1 MTALTEQPA
10 QPAQQPAADAPV
22 TGTVRRSPLGRI
34 FRFQEAGVV
43 LVLAAVVL
51 IVAIPHHRFVGVQSL
66 TNLGQ
71 QSAFFGTIALGMVF
85 LLAMREIDISV
96 GGNYAVCTVVTA
108 VIVRDG
114 MNPWLAAVI
123 GVLLGV
129 VLGGLNGVL
138 ANLFR
143 LPIIIV
149 SLGTLTAYLGTALV
163 VTDSSPIGGQPTGS
177 SFYRWL
183 GSSYF
188 RVPAIVW
195 LFVALCIVL
204 TVVFRSTRFGFAV
217 RAVGSNEEAARL
229 TGYPINRLRLTVTMM
244 VGALCGLS
252 GVFTLAYFGAAD
264 SGVGTGYELSVIAAA
279 IIGGTGLAGGSG
291 SVPGALIGAL
301 IISAISGGLTQFGV
315 PANWGSL
322 ATGIVIVVAVGFDA
336 IVRRRALVGARS

>member
-1 MTALTEQPA
+1 MTTLSQEPRT
-10 QPAQQPAADAPV
+10 DAPV
-22 TGTVRRSPLGRI
+22 TGTVRRSPLSRI
-34 FRFQEAGVV
+34 LRVQEAGVI

-51 IVAIPHHRFVGVQSL
+51 VVAVPHRRFVGVQSL

-114 MNPWLAAVI
+114 LNPWLGAVI
-123 GVLLGV
+123 GIALGV
-129 VLGGLNGVL
+129 ALGAINGIL

-143 LPIIIV
+143 LPIIII

-163 VTDSSPIGGQPTGS
+163 VTNSSPIGGQPTDS

-183 GSSYF
+183 GTNYLQ
-188 RVPAIVW
+188 VPAIIW

-204 TVVFRSTRFGFAV
+204 TVVFRSTRFGFAI

-229 TGYPINRLRLTVTMM
+229 TGYAINRLRLTVTMM
-244 VGALCGLS
+244 VGGLCGLS

-264 SGVGTGYELSVIAAA
+264 PGVGTGYELSVIAAA

-291 SVPGALIGAL
+291 SVPGALIGAF

-322 ATGIVIVVAVGFDA
+322 ATGVVIVVAVGFDA

>member
-1 MTALTEQPA
+1 MTAL
-10 QPAQQPAADAPV
+10 AQQPLDETPA
-22 TGTVRRSPLGRI
+22 TGARRRSPLRRI
-34 FRFQEAGVV
+34 MRVQETGVI
-43 LVLAAVVL
+43 LVLAAVVV
-51 IVAIPHHRFVGVQSL
+51 IVAVPHPRFVGVQSL

-114 MNPWLAAVI
+114 LNPWIAALI
-123 GVLLGV
+123 GIALGV
-129 VLGGLNGVL
+129 VLGAINGIL

-143 LPIIIV
+143 LPIIII

-163 VTDSSPIGGQPTGS
+163 VTNSSPIGGQPTDS
-177 SFYRWL
+177 SFYESL
-183 GSSYF
+183 GRNYF
-188 RVPAIVW
+188 RVPAIIW
-195 LFVALCIVL
+195 LFVGLCVVL
-204 TVVFRSTRFGFAV
+204 TVVFRSTRFGFAI

-229 TGYPINRLRLTVTMM
+229 TGYAINRLRLTVTMI
-244 VGALCGLS
+244 VGGLCGLS

-264 SGVGTGYELSVIAAA
+264 PGVGTGYELSVIAAA

-291 SVPGALIGAL
+291 SVPGALFGAL
-301 IISAISGGLTQFGV
+301 IISSISGGLTQFGV

-322 ATGIVIVVAVGFDA
+322 ATGIVIVGAVGFDA
-336 IVRRRALVGARS
+336 IVRRRALVGSRS

>member
-1 MTALTEQPA
+1 MPIQVVVLTALAAGPRPDA
-10 QPAQQPAADAPV
+10 PAAKASQPSLL
-22 TGTVRRSPLGRI
+22 RRTLRV
-34 FRFQEAGVV
+34 QEGGVI
-43 LVLAAVVL
+43 LVLAAVVA
-51 IVAIPHHRFVGVQSL
+51 IVAIPHPRFVGVQSL

-108 VIVRDG
+108 VIIRDG
-114 MNPWLAAVI
+114 LNPWIAAVI
-123 GVLLGV
+123 GVALGV
-129 VLGGLNGVL
+129 VLGAINGIL

-163 VTDSSPIGGQPTGS
+163 VTNSSPIGGQPTDNT
-177 SFYRWL
+177 FYTWL
-183 GSSYF
+183 GRTYIK
-188 RVPAIVW
+188 VPAVCW
-195 LFVALCIVL
+195 LFLVLTIVL
-204 TVVFRSTRFGFAV
+204 TVVFRSTRFGFAI

-229 TGYPINRLRLTVTMM
+229 TGYAINRLRLTVTMM

-264 SGVGTGYELSVIAAA
+264 PGVGTGYELSVIAAA

-301 IISAISGGLTQFGV
+301 IISAIAGGLTQFGV
-315 PANWGSL
+315 PANWGNL
-322 ATGIVIVVAVGFDA
+322 VTGAVIVIAVGFDA
-336 IVRRRALVGARS
+336 IVRRRALTGTRQ

>member
-1 MTALTEQPA
+1 MTKMVTE
-10 QPAQQPAADAPV
+10 PAADTLASPKSA
-22 TGTVRRSPLGRI
+22 RRSALGRI
-34 FRFQEAGVV
+34 TGVQEAGVV
-43 LVLAAVVL
+43 LVLIAVVA
-51 IVAIPHHRFVGVQSL
+51 IVAIPHPRFIQVQSL

-108 VIVRDG
+108 ILVRDG
-114 MNPWLAAVI
+114 WNPWIAAI
-123 GVLLGV
+123 AGVLLGV
-129 VLGGLNGVL
+129 LLGAVNGIL
-138 ANLFR
+138 ANSFR

-149 SLGTLTAYLGTALV
+149 SLGTLTAYQGISLV
-163 VTDSSPIGGQPTGS
+163 VTNSSPIGSQPTDS

-188 RVPAIVW
+188 RVPAVIW

-204 TVVFRSTRFGFAV
+204 TVVFRSTRFGYAV

-229 TGYPINRLRLTVTMM
+229 TGFAINRLRLLVTMM
-244 VGALCGLS
+244 VGGLCGLS

-264 SGVGTGYELSVIAAA
+264 PGVGTGYELSVIAAA

-301 IISAISGGLTQFGV
+301 IISAIAGGLTQFGV
-315 PANWGSL
+315 PANWGNL
-322 ATGIVIVVAVGFDA
+322 VTGTVIVVAVGFDA
-336 IVRRRALVGARS
+336 IVRRRALLAPRT